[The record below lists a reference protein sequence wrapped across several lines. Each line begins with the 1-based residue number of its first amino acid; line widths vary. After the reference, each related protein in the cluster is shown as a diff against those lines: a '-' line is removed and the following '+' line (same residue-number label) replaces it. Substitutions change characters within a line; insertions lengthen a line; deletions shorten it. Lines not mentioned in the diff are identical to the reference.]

1 MGKKGTNNKNWWGRL
16 IKFMRA
22 NTNLT
27 VIIIAA
33 LLLELTSAIMYYE
46 SHDILQRVVERL
58 MERENNALYLCIRNK
73 LAEVEVTMDNI
84 AWVATDDLASPDSLT
99 RLTYQMAEHNTAIL
113 GCCICCTPDYFPQRG
128 RWFEPYSIRKDDGS
142 IETMQLGS
150 ASHDYTKLEFFT
162 KPIATGTSHWS
173 EPYMD
178 RDGAKAV
185 VTSYSAPIRDDDGKI
200 VGVVAA
206 DISMGWLKEEVNQSK
221 AYKSTQRFLVTGQYH
236 LLAGD
241 DNQLLKNVIEHM
253 KSTSEEKGYVV
264 LKDEH
269 GDKKHVFYTP
279 VGGKTDWI
287 LINAL
292 DDTDVFGKL
301 RRVRLNLLLMA
312 VAGLLLIGFI
322 VWRSKRNLERLHKVN
337 AEKNRISSELHVAS
351 QIQQSMLPREN
362 GQLMMD
368 NGQLSGDVEIYGSL
382 VPAREVGGDLYDY
395 FIRDEKLFFCIGDV
409 SGKGVPS
416 AMVMAVNHALFL
428 SASAHE
434 TNPAHIMQDLNEI
447 ACQGNESNMFVTMFV
462 GILDLPTGH
471 LRYCNAGHDAPFVM
485 VNGKWSMVDAK
496 PHLPVGVFNDVKYG
510 MTEMYLQANSTL
522 FLYTDGLTEAMNSE
536 RKLFGIKRVEEVL
549 ATSTDKHP
557 QELLESISKAV
568 HKFVGNAEQSD
579 DLTMLAIRYTPQQYE
594 STLNE
599 TLTLK
604 NDVREVAELSNFQKS
619 FYEKMNL
626 EKSLARQLRLA
637 VEEAVVNV
645 IEYAYPADTEGSV
658 DITMM
663 FDGHWLK
670 VVIDDSG
677 VAFDPT
683 IEKKAD
689 TTLSVEERRVGGLGI
704 HLVRELMDSIN
715 YERIDGHNILTM
727 KKKVKEER

>member
-1 MGKKGTNNKNWWGRL
+1 MQKKGTNSKNWWSRL
-16 IKFMRA
+16 KRFMRA

-84 AWVATDDLASPDSLT
+84 AWVVTDDLANPDSLT
-99 RLTYQMAEHNTAIL
+99 KATRQMAEHNRAIL
-113 GCCICCTPDYFPQRG
+113 GCCICCTPDYFPQKG

-150 ASHDYTKLEFFT
+150 ASHDYTKLEFYT
-162 KPIATGTSHWS
+162 KPMATGSSHWS

-178 RDGAKAV
+178 HDGAKAV
-185 VTSYSAPIRDDDGKI
+185 VTSYSAPIRDYNGRI

-221 AYKSTQRFLVTGQYH
+221 AYQSTQRFLVTGQYH

-253 KSTSEEKGYVV
+253 KSTNDEKGYVT
-264 LKDEH
+264 LKDEK
-269 GDKKHVFYTP
+269 GNKKHVFYTP

-292 DDTDVFGKL
+292 DDADVFGKL

-312 VAGLLLIGFI
+312 LAGLLLIGFI
-322 VWRSKRNLERLHKVN
+322 VWRSKRNLERLRKVN

-351 QIQQSMLPREN
+351 QIQQSMLPAN
-362 GQLMMD
+362 HLKQ
-368 NGQLSGDVEIYGSL
+368 NDVELYGSL

-395 FIRDEKLFFCIGDV
+395 FVRDEKLFFCIGDV

-434 TNPAHIMQDLNEI
+434 TNPAYIMQSLNEI
-447 ACQGNESNMFVTMFV
+447 ACQGNESNMFVTMFIGV
-462 GILDLPTGH
+462 LDLPTGH
-471 LRYCNAGHDAPFVM
+471 LRYCNAGHDVPMILA
-485 VNGKWSMVDAK
+485 NGQWTSLDAK
-496 PHLPVGVFNDVKYG
+496 PHLPVGLFEEVKYG
-510 MTEMYLQANSTL
+510 MTETYMQSDSTI

-536 RKLFGIKRVEEVL
+536 RKQFGIKRVKETL
-549 ATSTDKHP
+549 AICTDKHP
-557 QELLESISKAV
+557 QELLTAVSEAV
-568 HKFVGNAEQSD
+568 HGFVGDAEQSD
-579 DLTMLAIRYTPQQYE
+579 DLTMLAIRYAPQQYE

-604 NDVREVAELSNFQKS
+604 NDVREVAALSNFQKS

-645 IEYAYPADTEGSV
+645 IEYAYPAGTEGSV

-663 FDGHWLK
+663 SDGHWLK

-683 IEKKAD
+683 VEKKAD
-689 TTLSVEERRVGGLGI
+689 TTLSVEERRIGGLGI

-715 YERIDGHNILTM
+715 YERVNGHNILTM
-727 KKKVKEER
+727 KKEVK

>member
-1 MGKKGTNNKNWWGRL
+1 MQKKGTNSKNWWSRL
-16 IKFMRA
+16 KRFMRA

-84 AWVATDDLASPDSLT
+84 AWVVTDDLANPDSLT
-99 RLTYQMAEHNTAIL
+99 KATRQMAEHNRAIL
-113 GCCICCTPDYFPQRG
+113 GCCICCTPDYFPQKG

-150 ASHDYTKLEFFT
+150 ASHDYTKLEFYT
-162 KPIATGTSHWS
+162 KPMATGSSHWS

-178 RDGAKAV
+178 HDGAKAV
-185 VTSYSAPIRDDDGKI
+185 VTSYSAPIRDYNGRI

-221 AYKSTQRFLVTGQYH
+221 AYQSTQRFLVTGQYH

-253 KSTSEEKGYVV
+253 KSTNDEKGYVT
-264 LKDEH
+264 LKDEK
-269 GDKKHVFYTP
+269 GNKKHVFYTP

-292 DDTDVFGKL
+292 DDADVFGKL

-312 VAGLLLIGFI
+312 LAGLLLIGFI
-322 VWRSKRNLERLHKVN
+322 VWRSKRNLERLRKVN

-351 QIQQSMLPREN
+351 QIQQSMLPAN
-362 GQLMMD
+362 HLKQ
-368 NGQLSGDVEIYGSL
+368 NDVELYGSL

-395 FIRDEKLFFCIGDV
+395 FVRDEKLFFCIGDV

-434 TNPAHIMQDLNEI
+434 TNPAYIMQSLNEI
-447 ACQGNESNMFVTMFV
+447 ACQGNESNMFVTMFIGV
-462 GILDLPTGH
+462 LDLPTGH
-471 LRYCNAGHDAPFVM
+471 LRYCNAGHDVPMILA
-485 VNGKWSMVDAK
+485 NGQWTSLDAK
-496 PHLPVGVFNDVKYG
+496 PHLPVGLFEEVKYG
-510 MTEMYLQANSTL
+510 MTETYMQPDSTI

-536 RKLFGIKRVEEVL
+536 RKQFGIKRVKETLVIC
-549 ATSTDKHP
+549 TDKHP
-557 QELLESISKAV
+557 QELLTAVSEAV
-568 HKFVGNAEQSD
+568 HGFVGDAEQSD
-579 DLTMLAIRYTPQQYE
+579 DLTMLAIRYAPQQYE

-604 NDVREVAELSNFQKS
+604 NDVREVAALSNFQKS

-645 IEYAYPADTEGSV
+645 IEYAYPAGTEGSV

-663 FDGHWLK
+663 SDGHWLK

-683 IEKKAD
+683 VEKKAD
-689 TTLSVEERRVGGLGI
+689 TTLSVEERRIGGLGI

-715 YERIDGHNILTM
+715 YERVNGHNILTM
-727 KKKVKEER
+727 KKEVK